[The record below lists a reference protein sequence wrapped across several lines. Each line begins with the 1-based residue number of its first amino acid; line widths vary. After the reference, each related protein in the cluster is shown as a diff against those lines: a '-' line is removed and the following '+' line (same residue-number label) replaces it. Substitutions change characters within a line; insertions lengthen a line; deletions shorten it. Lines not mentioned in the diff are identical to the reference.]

1 MNKGCATFAASNGYA
16 KENVDGKAA
25 PRVDNKATQIR
36 KRNLPRVKHS
46 EKITLKKLLKKFL
59 FFVYL
64 FLHLEKKKNS
74 HLYLI
79 DYEPVRLTH
88 VVDII
93 AV

>member
-1 MNKGCATFAASNGYA
+1 MKLKHLTPMNKGCATFAASNGYA

-59 FFVYL
+59 FFCL
-64 FLHLEKKKNS
+64 FVSSSGKEIKFSSIFN
-74 HLYLI
+74 
-79 DYEPVRLTH
+79 RL
-88 VVDII
+88 
-93 AV
+93 